1 MKKLLALLLLSPIIH
16 ANNVSGF
23 LCAIK
28 TIDNNY
34 QPMIFPESELQF
46 IFTLAVDNDSKTIN
60 WMNNSANFI
69 DDGYQITSEYAYSK
83 HLELKHPRKKS
94 ITFNKFSGEL
104 IVISLINIKYPEF
117 ENNVWSEVEQTIYKC
132 RKTKSLID

>member
-23 LCAIK
+23 LCAMK
-28 TIDNNY
+28 TIDTDK
-34 QPMIFPESELQF
+34 PIIIPESELQF

-69 DDGYQITSEYAYSK
+69 DDGYQITSEYTHSE
-83 HLELKHPRKKS
+83 HLELKQPRKKS

-104 IVISLINIKYPEF
+104 IVISLTNFKYPEF
-117 ENNVWSEVEQTIYKC
+117 ENNVWIESEQTIYKC